1 MVQSFESFFS
11 QLEIR
16 KICNAKDLINFLVRE
31 RLKVTEKRKKHLKQ
45 GKPASTFLSHQTI
58 LRICPPRRQWA
69 RFRPQRKQRRDLQRS
84 EIRARSLAVCLYQGL
99 QKPWDQRPRWARD
112 LCQVIEK
119 LDQRYRSGTTLEFPR
134 LIPIEKGPP
143 TLSPTRS
150 SPQPAQKET
159 SPAKKYR
166 VIVVQENFIDRMLH
180 SLVSRYLLRVFRP
193 SFSKNVYGLRRNQTS
208 SDAIAQL
215 IDYRQRFFGKV
226 LWSSEVD
233 IQQFFDTVSHKQVL
247 ASFQQYQQM
256 HLGPETTIEAPALA
270 VLDNFLQQYSF
281 NKVEEILFDRWG
293 LDSLMDRDLRNRLLE
308 LHGPFGYGI
317 PQGSPFSGLI
327 ANLLL
332 SAADHAVEEVL
343 RSSPVEGFYA
353 RFVDDV
359 ILLHPQSEIC
369 QKMHTAYESALQ
381 DLGLFSHPAQ
391 DQVSVHPEEYLD
403 QKTLLPY
410 PWCHPTEA
418 QGAHRWVAF
427 LGYHL
432 REDQQVRLRR
442 STFEKELHRQKEI
455 VDDALQQLNQP
466 ERIRQLQEAEQRNK
480 GQFSLAYLAEMR
492 LVARTVGL
500 DLLQGKSHL
509 QLRTC
514 WNAAF
519 PHLGANQH
527 GATQLRELDRHR
539 EKQLRRLRARLR
551 EVGLNDAWPEHS
563 IHGRFCGHPFSY
575 YSLVHHHSD
584 RRLPWRG
591 TRPLFQPTPYR

>member
-1 MVQSFESFFS
+1 MHSFESFFS

-16 KICNAKDLINFLVRE
+16 KICQPKDLVNLLVRE

-45 GKPASTFLSHQTI
+45 GKPAHTFPSHAMI
-58 LRICPPRRQWA
+58 RKICPPRRQWA
-69 RFRPQRKQRRDLQRS
+69 RYRPQRKQRRDLQRS
-84 EIRARSLAVCLYQGL
+84 EIQARSLAVCLYQGL
-99 QKPWDQRPRWARD
+99 QKPWNQRPRWARE
-112 LCQVIEK
+112 LCKVIEK
-119 LDQRYRSGTTLEFPR
+119 LDHRYRSGTTLEFPR

-143 TLSPTRS
+143 VPKGTSPT
-150 SPQPAQKET
+150 
-159 SPAKKYR
+159 KKYR
-166 VIVVQENFIDRMLH
+166 VIVMQENFIDRMLH
-180 SLVSRYLLRVFRP
+180 ALVSRYLLRLFRP
-193 SFSKNVYGLRRNQTS
+193 TFSNNVYGLRRNKTS

-247 ASFQQYQQM
+247 DSIRQAQQS
-256 HLGPETTIEAPALA
+256 HLGPETTLEAPALA
-270 VLDNFLQQYSF
+270 VLENFLQQYSF

-293 LDSLMDRDLRNRLLE
+293 LDSLMDRDLRSRLLE
-308 LHGPFGYGI
+308 LHGPYGYGI

-332 SAADHAVEEVL
+332 STADHAVEEVL
-343 RSSPVEGFYA
+343 RESPEEGFYA

-359 ILLHPQSEIC
+359 ILLHPQSDIC

-381 DLGLFSHPAQ
+381 KLGLFSHPAEEQ
-391 DQVSVHPEEYLD
+391 ISTHPEEYLD

-442 STFEKELHRQKEI
+442 STFEKELRRQKEI
-455 VDDALQQLNQP
+455 VDATLQQLNQP
-466 ERIRQLQEAEQRNK
+466 ERIQQLQEAEQQNP
-480 GQFSLAYLAEMR
+480 GHFSLAYLTEMR

-509 QLRTC
+509 QMRTC

-519 PHLGANQH
+519 PHLGANRY

-575 YSLVHHHSD
+575 YSLVHNHSD
-584 RRLPWRG
+584 RRLPGRG